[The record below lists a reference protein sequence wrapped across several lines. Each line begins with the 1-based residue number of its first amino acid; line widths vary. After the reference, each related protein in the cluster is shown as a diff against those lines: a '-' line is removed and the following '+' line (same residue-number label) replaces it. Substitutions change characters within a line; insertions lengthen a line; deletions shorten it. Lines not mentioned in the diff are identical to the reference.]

1 MVTFLEQ
8 RPIVEPGESQN
19 SKTTSFAAV
28 LANVRWTPGNIVPSG
43 QHMQGLMCRLVSD
56 ELQEKTP
63 RASKMLIV
71 TTSQGPQGQT
81 MIYFNLSHV
90 DQLRSAKRLLER
102 YFTPFGDSVV
112 KMAVATAHMMN
123 HRDEEHIRQWHLG
136 CEFEIYDE
144 EKTRRPARAHKD
156 VLHEWA
162 ETAERSIVA
171 YRGAEGL
178 AHIQS
183 QLCRHTS
190 AIDEFESK
198 LATLQSD
205 EQLVELLRN
214 IRELEA
220 KRDSITPSKEEERA
234 QLRAEILKLEARYE
248 MIRCDSCDMTGEV
261 ERTRMALR
269 SAQVDQEI
277 VQARLDQAVISVLDF
292 RPDAALYRVDFMSES
307 EREELIKE
315 KLPHCMQHDVR
326 CFLEQEDKT
335 TASAVAQLNHIADGV
350 LQAGFDL
357 MLDRILPDF
366 RATPQYEKAF
376 IQRSLNTV
384 AQLTGGAAPS
394 KKWCKNQLHKKNIEG
409 ACTHC
414 QKRLN
419 DVKDYLVTETD
430 IWKSIDQLSEE
441 TAPRDQIAMFCSHR
455 CEEKWQEVLVC
466 PNCHTYEYNVSTDP
480 NISYPDPTD
489 ILDLEYQRMRR
500 MSMTKGS
507 DDDDGE
513 WCWPRE
519 PRLLRIPVCV
529 TCSEVM
535 FPRNPCAV
543 HLQRLSL
550 LAFVA

>member
-1 MVTFLEQ
+1 
-8 RPIVEPGESQN
+8 
-19 SKTTSFAAV
+19 
-28 LANVRWTPGNIVPSG
+28 
-43 QHMQGLMCRLVSD
+43 VSD

-198 LATLQSD
+198 LATLQS
-205 EQLVELLRN
+205 
-214 IRELEA
+214 
-220 KRDSITPSKEEERA
+220 
-234 QLRAEILKLEARYE
+234 E
-248 MIRCDSCDMTGEV
+248 MICCDSCDMTGEV

-269 SAQVDQEI
+269 NAQVDQEI

-326 CFLEQEDKT
+326 CFVEQEDKT

-384 AQLTGGAAPS
+384 AQLTGG
-394 KKWCKNQLHKKNIEG
+394 G
-409 ACTHC
+409 CTK
-414 QKRLN
+414 QK
-419 DVKDYLVTETD
+419 VV
-430 IWKSIDQLSEE
+430 
-441 TAPRDQIAMFCSHR
+441 
-455 CEEKWQEVLVC
+455 
-466 PNCHTYEYNVSTDP
+466 
-480 NISYPDPTD
+480 
-489 ILDLEYQRMRR
+489 
-500 MSMTKGS
+500 
-507 DDDDGE
+507 
-513 WCWPRE
+513 
-519 PRLLRIPVCV
+519 
-529 TCSEVM
+529 
-535 FPRNPCAV
+535 
-543 HLQRLSL
+543 
-550 LAFVA
+550 